1 MGSAQGESGE
11 ESRSRPDRSGDL
23 ADEALGEPGTPAD
36 DEGVGVEHAGPGVQ
50 ADVVRREPGD
60 LLPDAAAAVVREERL
75 SGDDRHAQDR
85 DRGLVPS
92 APSVPTCHAEV
103 PPSGYGAGPPTTMRS
118 PQTPPGRT
126 PGGTQ
131 LSSLREAS
139 VTLQEGLE
147 TRAHRL
153 SLASHAY

>member
-1 MGSAQGESGE
+1 PEGGGVHRM
-11 ESRSRPDRSGDL
+11 R
-23 ADEALGEPGTPAD
+23 DEPLTDQDG
-36 DEGVGVEHAGPGVQ
+36 
-50 ADVVRREPGD
+50 RRE
-60 LLPDAAAAVVREERL
+60 
-75 SGDDRHAQDR
+75 DR
-85 DRGLVPS
+85 DLEAVPS

-118 PQTPPGRT
+118 PQTPPGGT

-153 SLASHAY
+153 SFAFASHAYRAGTRRGRARP